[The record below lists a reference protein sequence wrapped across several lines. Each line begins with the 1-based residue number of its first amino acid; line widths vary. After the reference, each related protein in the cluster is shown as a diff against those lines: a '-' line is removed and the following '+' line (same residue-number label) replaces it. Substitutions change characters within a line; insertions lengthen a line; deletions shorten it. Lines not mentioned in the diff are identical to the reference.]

1 MPTRV
6 IQGERI
12 GRQGQI
18 RLGCSATLFN
28 QEQDKILL
36 TRRSDNGL
44 WCLPGGGID
53 PGESIEETCIREVL
67 EETGLR
73 VTVRKILGIYSSPDW
88 LVEYPDG
95 NRVQIVAVNF
105 AVDLIEGQATTTP
118 EVTEIGYFNQQEI
131 ETLDLLIN
139 HRQRI
144 QDAFSHHCEAFIR

>member
-1 MPTRV
+1 MTTRV
-6 IQGERI
+6 IHGDRI

-28 QEQDKILL
+28 QDQDKILL

-53 PGESIEETCIREVL
+53 PGESIEETCVREVL

-73 VTVRKILGIYSSPDW
+73 VAVKKLIGIYSSPDW

-105 AVDLIEGQATTTP
+105 AVELIDGQAAPTQ
-118 EVTEIGYFNQQEI
+118 EVTEMGYFNQQEI
-131 ETLDLLIN
+131 ESLDLLIN

-144 QDAFSHHCEAFIR
+144 QDAFTYNGDAFIR